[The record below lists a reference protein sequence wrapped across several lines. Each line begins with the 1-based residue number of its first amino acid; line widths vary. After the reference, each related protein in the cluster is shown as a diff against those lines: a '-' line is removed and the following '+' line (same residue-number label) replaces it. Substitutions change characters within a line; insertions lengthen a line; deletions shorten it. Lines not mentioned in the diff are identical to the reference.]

1 MAQFQDQKRGRFN
14 LLYDVVQFIYIIFS
28 RNILNKFRHETFVCF
43 GLWLTAA
50 SEKFYTFFRGIH
62 PNPNEVFKA

>member
-28 RNILNKFRHETFVCF
+28 RNILSKFRHETFVCF
-43 GLWLTAA
+43 GIQLTAT
-50 SEKFYTFFRGIH
+50 SKKF
-62 PNPNEVFKA
+62 